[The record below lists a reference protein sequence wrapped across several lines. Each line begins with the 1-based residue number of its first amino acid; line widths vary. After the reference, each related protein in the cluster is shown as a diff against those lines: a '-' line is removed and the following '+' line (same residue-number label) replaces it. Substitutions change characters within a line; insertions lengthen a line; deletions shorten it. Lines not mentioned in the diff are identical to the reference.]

1 MKNAH
6 VKSAYLQIA
15 LRPLL
20 AMAVDI
26 AERAGGPGLVKKQ
39 LAREWLNRIYQAN
52 GFARDMQAYE
62 PCQDAWLAE
71 VVQTKDKTRTW
82 FQDLNAVNVASI
94 VGALKLADT

>member
-1 MKNAH
+1 MKNSH

-20 AMAVDI
+20 ALAVDI

-39 LAREWLNRIYQAN
+39 FAIQWLKAIYQAN
-52 GFARDMQAYE
+52 GLGRDMQAYE
-62 PCQDAWLAE
+62 NCQDAWLAE

-82 FQDLNAVNVASI
+82 FQDLNAVHVASI
-94 VGALKLADT
+94 VGALKLSEP